1 MEEFR
6 QFKLFNGRLDYINE
20 DHISVQLEKR
30 ENLETAKKLRQIHQY
45 NFQNRTEKYL
55 NQF

>member
-30 ENLETAKKLRQIHQY
+30 ESLETAKKLRQIHQY

>member
-30 ENLETAKKLRQIHQY
+30 ESLETAKKLRQIHQY
-45 NFQNRTEKYL
+45 NFQNRTE
-55 NQF
+55 